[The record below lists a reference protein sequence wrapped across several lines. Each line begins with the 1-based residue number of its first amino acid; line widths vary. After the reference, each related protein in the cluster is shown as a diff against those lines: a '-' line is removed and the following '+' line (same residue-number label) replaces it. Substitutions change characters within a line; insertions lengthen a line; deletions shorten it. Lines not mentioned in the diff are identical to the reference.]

1 MENNTVKKTNT
12 TRLTTA
18 DKSMYKGRLHDKASK
33 AAAKAMRDLRKSG
46 ARGKAFNCLNS
57 MGV

>member
-1 MENNTVKKTNT
+1 MKNTNKTHKEATNT
-12 TRLTTA
+12 
-18 DKSMYKGRLHDKASK
+18 MYKGRLHDKASK
-33 AAAKAMRDLRKSG
+33 AAAKALRELRKNG